1 MKQNEFQRNLT
12 SGFISRR
19 PKEKLKIT
27 VVETA
32 HKLPTQCGKRGQAIK
47 CIHGPQQWLY
57 KHGQVSVLLGVPSL
71 IL

>member
-27 VVETA
+27 AVETA
-32 HKLPTQCGKRGQAIK
+32 HKLPTWFERRKHIIK
-47 CIHGPQQWLY
+47 LVQGSQQWL
-57 KHGQVSVLLGVPSL
+57 
-71 IL
+71 